1 MTRFP
6 LLSTLLLLGALM
18 LGISGCGASEPGK
31 QTVSTAPAAGQ
42 PANPRVLIE
51 TSKGNITV
59 EVFPGNAPQSAGN
72 FINYVKTG
80 FYDGLIFH
88 RVIPGFMIQTGGM
101 TPDMMEKPKNAPI
114 RNEADNGLKNLR
126 GTLAMARTGEPH
138 SASSQFFINVADNAF
153 LNHRGKSFEGWG
165 YAVFGQVVDGM
176 DVVDAIVAV
185 PRGDRGPHGD
195 VPIEPVLMKRV
206 TLLPQ
211 AADPSTARPEPVA
224 APTTVRPEPVEGSA
238 AGQNK

>member
-1 MTRFP
+1 MSRAASSSKVALF
-6 LLSTLLLLGALM
+6 LLTLM
-18 LGISGCGASEPGK
+18 LGMSGCGASEPGK
-31 QTVSTAPAAGQ
+31 QSVSTAPAAGQ

-51 TSKGNITV
+51 TSKGNVIV
-59 EVFPGNAPQSAGN
+59 EVFPGNAPKSAAN
-72 FINYVKTG
+72 FLGYVNSG
-80 FYDGLIFH
+80 FYNGLAFH

-101 TPDMMEKPKNAPI
+101 TPDMVEKPKGAPI
-114 RNEADNGLKNLR
+114 QNEADNGLKNLR

-185 PRGDRGPHGD
+185 PRGNRGPHGD
-195 VPIEPVLMKRV
+195 VPVDPIVMTRV
-206 TLLPQ
+206 SLLP
-211 AADPSTARPEPVA
+211 ASPARPEPA
-224 APTTVRPEPVEGSA
+224 AASKP
-238 AGQNK
+238 

>member
-1 MTRFP
+1 
-6 LLSTLLLLGALM
+6 M

-51 TSKGNITV
+51 PSKGNITV
-59 EVFPGNAPQSAGN
+59 EVFPAQAPQSVGN
-72 FINYVKTG
+72 FLNYVKTG
-80 FYDGLIFH
+80 FYNGLVFH

-101 TPDMMEKPKNAPI
+101 TPDMAEKPKNASI
-114 RNEADNGLKNLR
+114 QNEADNGLKNLR

-165 YAVFGQVVDGM
+165 YAVFGQVIDGM

-185 PRGDRGPHGD
+185 PRGNRGPHGD
-195 VPIEPVLMKRV
+195 VPIEPIVIQRA
-206 TLLPQ
+206 TLLPS
-211 AADPSTARPEPVA
+211 P
-224 APTTVRPEPVEGSA
+224 G
-238 AGQNK
+238 

>member
-1 MTRFP
+1 MSRATLSAKAALF
-6 LLSTLLLLGALM
+6 LLTLS
-18 LGISGCGASEPGK
+18 LGITGCGAGEPGK
-31 QTVSTAPAAGQ
+31 QTISTAPAAGQ

-59 EVFPGNAPQSAGN
+59 EVFPGNAPKSAAN
-72 FINYVKTG
+72 FLDYVNSG
-80 FYDGLIFH
+80 FYNGLAFH

-101 TPDMMEKPKNAPI
+101 TPAMVEMPKGAPI
-114 RNEADNGLKNLR
+114 QNEADNGLKNLR

-185 PRGDRGPHGD
+185 PRGNRGPHGD
-195 VPIEPVLMKRV
+195 VPIEPIVMKRV
-206 TLLPQ
+206 SVL
-211 AADPSTARPEPVA
+211 PVA
-224 APTTVRPEPVEGSA
+224 PAQPAPAVKP
-238 AGQNK
+238 

>member
-1 MTRFP
+1 MARLS
-6 LLSTLLLLGALM
+6 LLSTPLFLGAILLGM
-18 LGISGCGASEPGK
+18 SGCGASEPGK

-59 EVFPGNAPQSAGN
+59 ELFPGQAPQSAGN
-72 FINYVKTG
+72 FLNYVKTG
-80 FYDGLIFH
+80 FYDGLVFH
-88 RVIPGFMIQTGGM
+88 RVIPNFMIQGGGM
-101 TPDMMEKPKNAPI
+101 TPDMEEKPKNAPI
-114 RNEADNGLKNLR
+114 QNEADNGLKNLR

-176 DVVDAIVAV
+176 DVVDAIAAV
-185 PRGDRGPHGD
+185 PRGNRGPHGD
-195 VPIEPVLMKRV
+195 VPVDPVVMLHVSVLPAV
-206 TLLPQ
+206 TGSGAAQDKP
-211 AADPSTARPEPVA
+211 AADR
-224 APTTVRPEPVEGSA
+224 R
-238 AGQNK
+238 Q